1 MANDETRSGADA
13 PTGDRPG
20 NPDGETSPT
29 TTQVVAHGDAPL
41 REAGEEADSQ
51 RPAQAS
57 SGDVPSSASGSAGS
71 STPESSAGPES
82 AAAESAGSESAAP
95 EPSAPDPSGVGV
107 STGENPPSGSGDSRG
122 ESQLRS
128 PWAPSPYPAP
138 GAPTGTGTGHTSP
151 GDQPTAVYPGTAYPP
166 TIQSPPAYPTGG
178 QPNAAYAPVAQ
189 PGSTY
194 PPGAQGPAGPAG
206 APPGFAPESGWA
218 MSQPTVQIPAP
229 TQDQVAKT
237 PWRPMVIVA
246 LVAALLAGAIGGV
259 LGYKISRGGMLGV
272 LPGMGSGSDT
282 DVEAV
287 SKTVLPSVV
296 QLRVRSGD
304 RSGAGSGIV
313 LTPDGLLLTN
323 NHVIE
328 TAAGGAGQITALM
341 QDGSSSPATIIGR
354 DPSSDIALVKASS
367 ASGLTPIQ
375 LGNSDA
381 VRVGQQVLAVGSP
394 LGLGGTV
401 TSGIVSALNRAVS
414 VGGSDKDPNPPV
426 LNAIQTDAAINPGN
440 SGGALVDIEGRLV
453 GINSAIASVGG
464 GPNDE
469 SGSVGLGFAIP
480 INQAKRIADELQRT
494 GQATKPVLGVM
505 VERGSRL
512 GPINDA
518 GPLGAKLTQVTPDSP
533 AAKAGLKSGDIIV
546 KVNDRTVTYGDELV
560 AAIRALAPG
569 QSVALKL
576 SDGRTLSA
584 VLDGQPVP
592 ATK

>member
-1 MANDETRSGADA
+1 MA
-13 PTGDRPG
+13 
-20 NPDGETSPT
+20 
-29 TTQVVAHGDAPL
+29 
-41 REAGEEADSQ
+41 
-51 RPAQAS
+51 
-57 SGDVPSSASGSAGS
+57 
-71 STPESSAGPES
+71 
-82 AAAESAGSESAAP
+82 
-95 EPSAPDPSGVGV
+95 
-107 STGENPPSGSGDSRG
+107 
-122 ESQLRS
+122 
-128 PWAPSPYPAP
+128 
-138 GAPTGTGTGHTSP
+138 
-151 GDQPTAVYPGTAYPP
+151 
-166 TIQSPPAYPTGG
+166 
-178 QPNAAYAPVAQ
+178 
-189 PGSTY
+189 
-194 PPGAQGPAGPAG
+194 
-206 APPGFAPESGWA
+206 
-218 MSQPTVQIPAP
+218 
-229 TQDQVAKT
+229 
-237 PWRPMVIVA
+237 IVA
-246 LVAALLAGAIGGV
+246 AVAALLAGCIGGAI
-259 LGYKISRGGMLGV
+259 GYKISRGG
-272 LPGMGSGSDT
+272 LPGMGVASDT

-287 SKTVLPSVV
+287 SKEVLPSVV

-313 LTPDGLLLTN
+313 LSPDGLLLTN

-328 TAAGGAGQITALM
+328 TAAGGGGQITALM
-341 QDGSSSPATIIGR
+341 QDGTSSPAQIIGR
-354 DPSSDIALVKASS
+354 DPSSDIALVKA
-367 ASGLTPIQ
+367 ANVAGLTPIQ

-440 SGGALVDIEGRLV
+440 SGGALVDSEGRLV

-512 GPINDA
+512 GPISAD

-533 AAKAGLKSGDIIV
+533 AAKAGLKSGDVIV
-546 KVNDRTVTYGDELV
+546 KVNERTVTYGDELV

-569 QSVALKL
+569 QSVALRL

-584 VLDGQPVP
+584 VLEGQPVP
-592 ATK
+592 ASK